1 MIYFIS
7 DTHFGDDA
15 IRRYE
20 NRPFENVA
28 QMNEQMIQNWN
39 HTVQEEDTIYIL
51 GDFCVCGQES
61 CFLKRL
67 QGRKV
72 LVKGN
77 HDTKTNEEYRA
88 LGFAEVYDLPVILQ
102 SFWILSHEPLYV
114 NENMPYANLFGH
126 VHNAPQYKT
135 CSKQHYC
142 VTVER
147 IQYTPISFE
156 AIKEA
161 LPAASRN

>member
-7 DTHFGDDA
+7 DTHFGDDS

-20 NRPFENVA
+20 NRPFEDTA
-28 QMNEQMIQNWN
+28 RMNEQMINNWN
-39 HTVQEEDTIYIL
+39 QVVTEADTVYVL
-51 GDFCVCGQES
+51 GDFCVPGQEAF
-61 CFLKRL
+61 FLRQL
-67 QGRKV
+67 SGRKI

-77 HDTKTNEEYRA
+77 HDIKTSQEYRDY
-88 LGFAEVYDLPVILQ
+88 GFAEVYDLPVILQ

-126 VHNAPQYKT
+126 VHNSPQYKT
-135 CSKQHYC
+135 FSRQHYC

-147 IQYTPISFE
+147 IRYTPVSFE
-156 AIKEA
+156 TVQKA
-161 LPAASRN
+161 LQES